1 MFPLWW
7 SEEKAVECEALGMNG
22 GWSFLANV
30 IEKSDLIEYY
40 GISSMPMQ
48 LRMFAE
54 QVYGRGPGGQ
64 SGTATRHVQMMVE
77 KGQVHSNQLDMT
89 TMFGHV

>member
-22 GWSFLANV
+22 GWSFLSNV

-64 SGTATRHVQMMVE
+64 SGTAAPFQSARHDYYVRAC
-77 KGQVHSNQLDMT
+77 L
-89 TMFGHV
+89 TMSHLTL